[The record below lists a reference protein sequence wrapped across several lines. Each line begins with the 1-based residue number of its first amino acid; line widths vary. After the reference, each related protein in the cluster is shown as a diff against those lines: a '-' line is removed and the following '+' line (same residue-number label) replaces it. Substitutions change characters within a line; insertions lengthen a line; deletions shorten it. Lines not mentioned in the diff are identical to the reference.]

1 MLEKSLSHVLFVE
14 LRNRTQLKRA
24 GEEFKEAL
32 MKIRALSFFLPC
44 PFSIIKVTDA
54 IISDA

>member
-1 MLEKSLSHVLFVE
+1 MQS
-14 LRNRTQLKRA
+14 KRA
-24 GEEFKEAL
+24 GDEFKEAL
-32 MKIRALSFFLPC
+32 MKISALLFFLPC